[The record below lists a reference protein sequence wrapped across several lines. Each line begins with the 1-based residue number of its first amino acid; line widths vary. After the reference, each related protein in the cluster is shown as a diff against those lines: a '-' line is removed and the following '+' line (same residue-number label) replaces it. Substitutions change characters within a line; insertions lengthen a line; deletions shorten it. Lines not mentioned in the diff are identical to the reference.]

1 MNQRIR
7 ELVEQAQQGYPSQNE
22 FAEHL
27 AQLVAEDCA
36 QIARNYILNLFGLP
50 GSYKG
55 ELMIE
60 NEILKH
66 YATDPSDFVKMKEN
80 VA

>member
-1 MNQRIR
+1 MNQRIKVF
-7 ELVEQAQQGYPSQNE
+7 VEYASKGNPSHNE

-36 QIARNYILNLFGLP
+36 QIARNYILNSSGLN

-55 ELMIE
+55 EVMIQ
-60 NEILKH
+60 NEILKL
-66 YATDPSDFVKMKEN
+66 YASDSSEFIKMKEN
-80 VA
+80 VE